1 MTAKDPA
8 DALEPKNCA
17 LMFFNRVNVLGLL
30 IYLFSSFLAI
40 QVNGADKLNAE
51 EAKYD
56 NSDNNNNK
64 MEVLKA
70 VGIGRHGTLC
80 VDRHRKS
87 IVDRFMLD
95 IAPAAQLSSRIS
107 FFSLLF
113 YFSLFPCLFSSPPLS
128 LSLSLSLIFL
138 LIFPLTGDELEMIFL
153 ARAGCNYEA
162 VVGRFGW
169 LIRVT

>member
-128 LSLSLSLIFL
+128 LSLSLSY
-138 LIFPLTGDELEMIFL
+138 FL
-153 ARAGCNYEA
+153 AYFSFN
-162 VVGRFGW
+162 GR
-169 LIRVT
+169 